1 MKRIMTC
8 MAAMLLMA
16 VMGSIASYGQT
27 EKELAKQQKVIMK
40 EVTKNAKRLA
50 KEYKKEGWKAAKG
63 SEPLEVQL
71 RNYFLRKRN
80 VGGKDYVVG
89 ESEATQVTYSAA
101 RNIALTRARNE
112 AASTIEERLTS
123 EQKEKRNDV
132 QESRTDVAGVSRNDS
147 RMKTLVDQTLN
158 RGEIVLEM
166 YKETTDRVEFH
177 IGVSYEMPKTY

>member
-71 RNYFLRKRN
+71 LF
-80 VGGKDYVVG
+80 
-89 ESEATQVTYSAA
+89 T
-101 RNIALTRARNE
+101 
-112 AASTIEERLTS
+112 
-123 EQKEKRNDV
+123 
-132 QESRTDVAGVSRNDS
+132 
-147 RMKTLVDQTLN
+147 
-158 RGEIVLEM
+158 
-166 YKETTDRVEFH
+166 
-177 IGVSYEMPKTY
+177 